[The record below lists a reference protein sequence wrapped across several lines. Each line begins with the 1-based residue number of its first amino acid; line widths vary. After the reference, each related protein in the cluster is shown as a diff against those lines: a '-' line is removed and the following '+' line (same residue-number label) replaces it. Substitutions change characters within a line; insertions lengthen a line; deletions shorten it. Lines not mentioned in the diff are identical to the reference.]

1 MSVNLPDLGP
11 KTREEGNAAMCNGK
25 ASPACSLPA
34 IFTGQNKY
42 HAHKTLEDML
52 VPYRSG
58 DYRLKFPPISEEP
71 KTYELTKNL
80 KIKNLKRQ
88 NGDLQLELVV
98 VKTQSKVMKN
108 VLHRHTVAVQEYQR
122 LEGNLSQIQDQ
133 HINEVK
139 GMRNLLRKT
148 RSSCDVLAKKLQDSE
163 KELLDSKD
171 KILQLELQILHNP
184 SMLEKEELS
193 CRLDEATIDLK
204 EKNKRIWELE
214 RNNKLL
220 QSTLHRHIA
229 EEQKKLSKTNDVFY
243 CLQARVYEL
252 TKEIQERQK
261 ELDHHNLPALRFQHL
276 AYKKETFNKMVQTDE
291 IVSTPSEDGSPVKSD
306 SSEPDDELRKWLR
319 STSTDNVPVGS
330 FVVKYLK
337 RNVEQTEKFTNFKE
351 IPDRQ
356 MAGDCSERNK
366 VTEASQEPVD
376 EDQDQ
381 DWTQQC
387 PGSCIFAHTIA
398 TTPPQQKG
406 HKHIQFRRKYAFT
419 PVTKNL
425 HLGKPAYSG
434 LDQRSHDSQTLR
446 NSPSWKSVIN
456 TEEEEA
462 PQYDCPATQ
471 MELGPFTSN
480 HDDNFESPSGSHTW
494 S

>member
-204 EKNKRIWELE
+204 EKNKRIW
-214 RNNKLL
+214 
-220 QSTLHRHIA
+220 
-229 EEQKKLSKTNDVFY
+229 
-243 CLQARVYEL
+243 
-252 TKEIQERQK
+252 ERQK